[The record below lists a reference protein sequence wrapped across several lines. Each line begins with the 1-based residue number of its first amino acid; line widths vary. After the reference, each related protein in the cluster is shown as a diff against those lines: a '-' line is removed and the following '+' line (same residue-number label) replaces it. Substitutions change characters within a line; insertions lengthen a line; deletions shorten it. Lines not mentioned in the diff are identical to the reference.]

1 MRQKSKTWPEMTENY
16 VCAGTPYLSKHTSH
30 DRIFLMHKFKMMTSP
45 DVFFIFSKFCFCGV
59 LGRKGVKSEKN
70 GQK

>member
-1 MRQKSKTWPEMTENY
+1 MGQKSKAWPEMTKNY
-16 VCAGTPYLSKHTSH
+16 VCAGTPYLSKHTLY

-45 DVFFIFSKFCFCGV
+45 DVFFIFSKFWFSGL
-59 LGRKGVKSEKN
+59 LGRKEVKREKN